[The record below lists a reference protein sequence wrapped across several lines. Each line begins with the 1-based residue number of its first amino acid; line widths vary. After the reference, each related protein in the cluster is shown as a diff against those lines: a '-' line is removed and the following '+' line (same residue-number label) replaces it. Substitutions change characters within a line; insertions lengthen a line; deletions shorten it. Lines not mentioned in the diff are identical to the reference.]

1 MVKYCMGKFIKE
13 CWNDW
18 LLVESELAKEDIF
31 RIYTVYGVFEYY
43 NNNTVKKE
51 NTNESKSSN
60 VD

>member
-1 MVKYCMGKFIKE
+1 MWKFIKE

-43 NNNTVKKE
+43 NNNTAKKE
-51 NTNESKSSN
+51 NDNESKTSD
-60 VD
+60 VV